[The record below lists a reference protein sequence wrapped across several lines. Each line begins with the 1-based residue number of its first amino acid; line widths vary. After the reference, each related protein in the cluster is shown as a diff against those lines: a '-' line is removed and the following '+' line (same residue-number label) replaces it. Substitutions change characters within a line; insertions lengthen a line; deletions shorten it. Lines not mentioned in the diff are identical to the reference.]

1 MTGIMNRIQST
12 QGYGA
17 RNGVKVLVYGL
28 AGRGKTT
35 LCATCPSPI
44 ILSGESGLLAL
55 ARHNLPYLEVKT
67 LADLREY
74 HAWFKSSAEPR
85 NNFQTI
91 CLDSISDIAEVVLAA
106 SKAKVKDGRMAY
118 GEMIDSMHAIVR
130 EFRDLPGYHVYMSA
144 KQERIKNEVT
154 GLLINQPMMPGN
166 KLGQAM
172 PYFPDEVFQLDVEG
186 QGDQSYR
193 LLRTQ
198 PDFMNDAKD
207 RSGLLAPIE
216 PPHLGKIFEKI
227 TKGAENQQQN

>member
-1 MTGIMNRIQST
+1 MNRIQST

-44 ILSGESGLLAL
+44 ILSSESGLLAL

-85 NNFQTI
+85 KMFETI

-118 GEMIDSMHAIVR
+118 GEMIDSMHAIIR

-154 GLLINQPMMPGN
+154 GLLISQPMMPGN

-172 PYFPDEVFQLDVEG
+172 PYFPDEVFQLDIEG
-186 QGDQSYR
+186 QGEGSYR

-207 RSGLLAPIE
+207 RSGLLDPIE
-216 PPHLGKIFEKI
+216 PPHLGKIFDKI
-227 TKGAENQQQN
+227 NAGAVAQQQK